1 MLFVTEPKFINI
13 SHPRKLLSLIQ
24 EYELKFRPDSPIT
37 QKAIESM
44 GQDRHHFRRKNKF
57 ELRYDFEI
65 QKIPYSEADL
75 QKTYLNY
82 MRELIM
88 DYQNL
93 FENRKRIKADFEKR
107 QKEEDELRGYKWP
120 ESTVNKKFIHNS
132 IEVLKLD
139 QKLQLIE
146 EERNKEQKINDCFAK
161 EAIKQELD
169 RRLHIQDNLNK
180 EEKRLASRKQIFDNL
195 KKKAASENK
204 KVHEKLLTHQQK
216 IKKQLEKDFRAS
228 KSIQEKLDAK
238 ELSVQQKRTKLIS
251 EIATRNRKVDD
262 KINHF
267 KDDFGN
273 RLMDELI
280 KKQQA
285 LELSMSKRQ
294 KTAEQLEKNRL
305 EKQQFFEQK
314 LNNINLKIKQEREE
328 KESELFN
335 KVGQK
340 LSKSEKLLN
349 EHDKLISKMWQD
361 KKKEQQTRFSKQKER
376 YKLSEGKQQEKI
388 EEWDEKLKSI
398 QDRIEKFQTKKS
410 EEWKNVK
417 EQKIQNQKEHLE
429 FITFMKNKKEDKY
442 QKQYLERQYMIQKKL
457 KKLKDEQEYIR
468 TYQTTS
474 KQRFEQNT
482 LTQIGELVNLKYSS
496 SVQLLNKLKDLEDED
511 AFNDIQQKYKQIVK
525 VPEKK
530 LYFKGIFKKNI
541 SLMRETNDNEFE
553 FQKKYT
559 VQQRLT
565 RHQNIMNIIGQQK
578 ALIVVE
584 KYKQSSN
591 QTNNSSQQSWKI
603 FAIDKT
609 INLMVFLHCIKVNVG
624 IAKTTSIFL
633 YCNNQLLPLKEDQ
646 TVGSILESQKNKEDN
661 ILYIKYQN
669 FETFGFDQYKNDEYK
684 VFNQ

>member
-13 SHPRKLLSLIQ
+13 SNPRKLLSLIQ

-65 QKIPYSEADL
+65 QKIPYTEADL

-88 DYQNL
+88 DYETL
-93 FENRKRIKADFEKR
+93 FENRKRIKVDFEKR

-120 ESTVNKKFIHNS
+120 ESTNNKKFIRNQ
-132 IEVLKLD
+132 IEQLTLD
-139 QKLQLIE
+139 QKLQFIE

-169 RRLHIQDNLNK
+169 RRLIIQENLSK
-180 EEKRLASRKQIFDNL
+180 EQKCLVSRKETFDKL
-195 KKKAASENK
+195 KKKAVSENK
-204 KVHEKLLTHQQK
+204 KVNEKFQTHQQLLR
-216 IKKQLEKDFRAS
+216 KQLENDFRKS
-228 KSIQEKLDAK
+228 KSIQEKLEAK
-238 ELSVQQKRTKLIS
+238 ELLLQQKRTKIIS
-251 EIATRNRKVDD
+251 EIASRNRKVDD

-273 RLMDELI
+273 RLMEELV

-285 LELSMSKRQ
+285 LEFSMSKRQ

-340 LSKSEKLLN
+340 LSKSEKLLE
-349 EHDKLISKMWQD
+349 EHDKLVLKMQID
-361 KKKEQQTRFSKQKER
+361 KKKEHQTRFSKQKER
-376 YKLSEGKQQEKI
+376 YKQKEDKQQEKI

-398 QDRIEKFQTKKS
+398 QDRIDKFQTKKS
-410 EEWKNVK
+410 EEWKSIK
-417 EQKIQNQKEHLE
+417 EQKILNQKEHLE
-429 FITFMKNKKEDKY
+429 FISFMKKKKEDKY
-442 QKQYLERQYMIQKKL
+442 QKQYLERQMTVQNKL
-457 KKLKDEQEYIR
+457 KKFKDEQEYVR
-468 TYQTTS
+468 NYQTAS

-482 LTQIGELVNLKYSS
+482 LVQIGELINLKYSS
-496 SVQLLNKLKDLEDED
+496 SLQLLNKLKDLEDEE

-530 LYFKGIFKKNI
+530 P
-541 SLMRETNDNEFE
+541 
-553 FQKKYT
+553 
-559 VQQRLT
+559 
-565 RHQNIMNIIGQQK
+565 
-578 ALIVVE
+578 VE
-584 KYKQSSN
+584 
-591 QTNNSSQQSWKI
+591 
-603 FAIDKT
+603 
-609 INLMVFLHCIKVNVG
+609 
-624 IAKTTSIFL
+624 
-633 YCNNQLLPLKEDQ
+633 
-646 TVGSILESQKNKEDN
+646 
-661 ILYIKYQN
+661 
-669 FETFGFDQYKNDEYK
+669 
-684 VFNQ
+684 